1 MRKWEATVP
10 RVQVVSFCVM
20 ALLQVFPSPSLPTL
34 ERLQP
39 RGTRH
44 DQYHA
49 KSLLGRSPATP
60 AVDSTALLMVQ
71 ALRIGSRGCYAC
83 CAALLVGNRKL
94 NILCQK

>member
-1 MRKWEATVP
+1 MRKWEATMP
-10 RVQVVSFCVM
+10 RVEVLSFCVT

-34 ERLQP
+34 DRLQP
-39 RGTRH
+39 RGTRR
-44 DQYHA
+44 DQHHA
-49 KSLLGRSPATP
+49 KSLLGPSPATP

-83 CAALLVGNRKL
+83 CAALLVGNHNL